1 MLIEFDQVS
10 VAFEGTTALAEVSL
24 KLDQKRIGVIGL
36 NGSGKS
42 TFARL
47 LNGLVK
53 PTSGSISV
61 GGVNPATDAKS
72 ARSQTGFI
80 FSNPDVQ
87 IIMPTV
93 LEDVAFSL
101 RGFGLKKAEVEA
113 KSRAILKRFGIEH
126 LADQAAHSLSS
137 GQKQLLAICA
147 ILITEPKLIVADEP
161 TALLDLVNS
170 RRIAR
175 ALLSEIPQQIVL
187 VTHDLEL
194 AGGCDVILRFADAKL
209 VQIGGPSE
217 VIAAYLSENASL

>member
-1 MLIEFDQVS
+1 MLIEFDRVS
-10 VAFEGTTALAEVSL
+10 VAFEGTTALDEVTL

-53 PTSGSISV
+53 PTSGSVSV
-61 GGVNPATDAKS
+61 GGVDPATDHKA
-72 ARSQTGFI
+72 ARAQTGFI

-93 LEDVAFSL
+93 LEDVSFSL
-101 RGFGLKKAEVEA
+101 RGSGLKKPDIEDKA
-113 KSRAILKRFGIEH
+113 RAILKRFEIEH

-147 ILITEPKLIVADEP
+147 ILVTEPKLIVADEP

-170 RRIAR
+170 RRIAH
-175 ALLSEIPQQIVL
+175 ALLGDLPQQIVL

-194 AGGCDVILRFADAKL
+194 AKGCDILVRFAGAKL
-209 VQIGGPSE
+209 VQIGEPSA
-217 VIAAYLSENASL
+217 VISSYLAENA

>member
-1 MLIEFDQVS
+1 MLIEFDRVS
-10 VAFEGTTALAEVSL
+10 VKFEGTTALADVTL
-24 KLDQKRIGVIGL
+24 KLDQQRIGVIGL

-53 PTSGSISV
+53 PTAGSLSV
-61 GGVNPATDAKS
+61 GGVNPAEDAKA
-72 ARSQTGFI
+72 ARAQTGFI

-93 LEDVAFSL
+93 LEDVAFTL
-101 RGFGLKKAEVEA
+101 RGSGMKKAEIEA
-113 KSRAILKRFGIEH
+113 KSRAILSRFDIEH

-147 ILITEPKLIVADEP
+147 ILVTEPKLIVADEP

-175 ALLSEIPQQIVL
+175 ALLSDLPQQIVL

-194 AGGCDVILRFADAKL
+194 ARACDILVRFAGAKL
-209 VQIGGPSE
+209 VEIGEPAA
-217 VIAAYLSENASL
+217 VISSYLAENA

>member
-1 MLIEFDQVS
+1 MLIELDAVS
-10 VAFEGTTALAEVSL
+10 VAFDGTTALDNVSV
-24 KLDQKRIGVIGL
+24 KLEQQRIGVIGL

-53 PTSGSISV
+53 PTSGRILV
-61 GGVNPATDAKS
+61 GGVDPAVDAKA
-72 ARSQTGFI
+72 ARAQTGFI

-101 RGFGLKKAEVEA
+101 RGSGLKKADIDA
-113 KSRAILKRFGIEH
+113 KARAMLKRFDIEH
-126 LADQAAHSLSS
+126 LADHAAHSLSS

-147 ILITEPKLIVADEP
+147 ILINEPKLIVADEP
-161 TALLDLVNS
+161 TALLDLSNS

-175 ALLSEIPQQIVL
+175 ALLSDLPQQILL

-194 AGGCDVILRFADAKL
+194 AAGCDILVRFAGAKI
-209 VQIGGPSE
+209 VEIGEPSA
-217 VIAAYLSENASL
+217 VISSYLAENA

>member
-1 MLIEFDQVS
+1 MLIELDAVS
-10 VAFEGTTALAEVSL
+10 VAFEGKTALDSVSI
-24 KLDQKRIGVIGL
+24 KLEQKRIGIIGL

-47 LNGLVK
+47 LNGLVQ
-53 PTSGSISV
+53 PTTGKVSV
-61 GGVNPATDAKS
+61 GGINPATDAKA
-72 ARSQTGFI
+72 ARRQTGFI

-93 LEDVAFSL
+93 IEDVAFSL
-101 RGFGLKKAEVEA
+101 RGAGLSKTEVDAKA
-113 KSRAILKRFGIEH
+113 RAILARFGIEH

-161 TALLDLVNS
+161 TALLDLVNA

-175 ALLSEIPQQIVL
+175 ALLSDVPQQIVL
-187 VTHDLEL
+187 VTHDLDL
-194 AGGCDVILRFADAKL
+194 AAGCDVVLRFADAKL
-209 VQIGGPSE
+209 VQVGEPAA
-217 VIAAYLSENASL
+217 VIADYLAEGAH

>member
-1 MLIEFDQVS
+1 MLIEFDRVS
-10 VAFEGTTALAEVSL
+10 VAFEGTTALDDVTL

-53 PTSGSISV
+53 PTSGSVLV
-61 GGVNPATDAKS
+61 GGIDPATDSKA
-72 ARSQTGFI
+72 ARAQTGFI

-101 RGFGLKKAEVEA
+101 RGSGLKKVEIEA
-113 KSRAILKRFGIEH
+113 KAREMLASFGIEH

-147 ILITEPKLIVADEP
+147 ILVTEPKLIVADEP

-175 ALLSEIPQQIVL
+175 ALLSDLSQQIVL
-187 VTHDLEL
+187 VTHDLDL
-194 AGGCDVILRFADAKL
+194 ANGCDILVRFAGAKL
-209 VQIGGPSE
+209 VQIGEPSA
-217 VIAAYLSENASL
+217 VISSYLAENA

>member
-1 MLIEFDQVS
+1 MLIEFDRVS
-10 VAFEGTTALAEVSL
+10 VEFDGATALAEVTV

-53 PTSGSISV
+53 PTSGSLRV
-61 GGVNPATDAKS
+61 GGVNPAEDAKA
-72 ARSQTGFI
+72 ARAQTGFI

-87 IIMPTV
+87 IVMPTV

-101 RGFGLKKAEVEA
+101 RGSGLKKAEIEA
-113 KSRAILKRFGIEH
+113 KSRAILKRFEIEH

-147 ILITEPKLIVADEP
+147 ILVTEPKLIVADEP

-175 ALLSEIPQQIVL
+175 ALLSDLPQQIVL

-194 AGGCDVILRFADAKL
+194 AAGCDVLLRFAGAKL
-209 VQIGGPSE
+209 VQIGEPST
-217 VIAAYLSENASL
+217 VISSYLAENA

>member
-1 MLIEFDQVS
+1 MLIEFEGVS
-10 VAFEGTTALAEVSL
+10 VAFEGTTALDDVSV

-53 PTSGSISV
+53 PTSGSVLV
-61 GGVNPATDAKS
+61 GGIDPATNSKA
-72 ARSQTGFI
+72 ARAQTGFI

-101 RGFGLKKAEVEA
+101 RSSGLKKAEIDA
-113 KSRAILKRFGIEH
+113 KARAILSRFEIEH

-147 ILITEPKLIVADEP
+147 ILVTEPKLIVADEP

-175 ALLSEIPQQIVL
+175 ALLSDLPQQIVL

-194 AGGCDVILRFADAKL
+194 AAGCDILVRFAGAKL
-209 VQIGGPSE
+209 VQIGEPSA
-217 VIAAYLSENASL
+217 VISSYLAENA

>member
-1 MLIEFDQVS
+1 MLIELDAVS
-10 VAFEGTTALAEVSL
+10 VAFEGKTALDNVSI
-24 KLDQKRIGVIGL
+24 KLDQQRIGVIGL

-47 LNGLVK
+47 LNGLVQ
-53 PTSGSISV
+53 PTSGTVSV
-61 GGVNPATDAKS
+61 GGVNPAHDAKA
-72 ARSQTGFI
+72 ARRQTGFI

-93 LEDVAFSL
+93 IEDVAFSL
-101 RGFGLKKAEVEA
+101 RGSGLSKDEVQAKALA
-113 KSRAILKRFGIEH
+113 ALQRFKIEH

-147 ILITEPKLIVADEP
+147 ILVTEPKLIVADEP

-170 RRIAR
+170 RRIAQ
-175 ALLSEIPQQIVL
+175 ALLGGLPQQIVM

-194 AGGCDVILRFADAKL
+194 AAGCEVVLRFADGKL
-209 VQIGGPSE
+209 VQIGQPAE
-217 VIAAYLSENASL
+217 VIAAYQAENSQV

>member
-1 MLIEFDQVS
+1 MLIEFDRVS
-10 VAFEGTTALAEVSL
+10 VEFDGATALAEVTV

-53 PTSGSISV
+53 PTSGSLRV
-61 GGVNPATDAKS
+61 GGVNPAEDAKA
-72 ARSQTGFI
+72 ARAQTGFI

-87 IIMPTV
+87 IVMPTV

-101 RGFGLKKAEVEA
+101 RGSGLKKAEIEA
-113 KSRAILKRFGIEH
+113 KSRAILKRFEIEH

-147 ILITEPKLIVADEP
+147 ILVTEPKLIVADEP

-175 ALLSEIPQQIVL
+175 ALLSDLPQQIVL

-194 AGGCDVILRFADAKL
+194 AAGCDIVLRFAGAKL
-209 VQIGGPSE
+209 VQIGEPSA
-217 VIAAYLSENASL
+217 VISSYLAENA

>member
-1 MLIEFDQVS
+1 MLIEFDRVS
-10 VAFEGTTALAEVSL
+10 VEFEGTTALAEVTV

-53 PTSGSISV
+53 PTSGSLRV
-61 GGVNPATDAKS
+61 GEVNPAENVKA
-72 ARSQTGFI
+72 ARAQTGFI

-101 RGFGLKKAEVEA
+101 RGSGLKKAEIEA
-113 KSRAILKRFGIEH
+113 KSRAILERFEIEH

-147 ILITEPKLIVADEP
+147 ILVTEPKLIVADEP

-175 ALLSEIPQQIVL
+175 ALLSDLPQQIVL

-194 AGGCDVILRFADAKL
+194 AAGCDVLLRFAGAKL
-209 VQIGGPSE
+209 VQIGEPST
-217 VIAAYLSENASL
+217 VISSYLAENA

>member
-1 MLIEFDQVS
+1 MLIEFDRVS
-10 VAFEGTTALAEVSL
+10 VAFEGTIALDDVSV

-47 LNGLVK
+47 LNGLVQ
-53 PTSGSISV
+53 PTSGSVFV
-61 GGVNPATDAKS
+61 GGVNPTEDAKA
-72 ARSQTGFI
+72 ARAQTGFI

-101 RGFGLKKAEVEA
+101 RGSGLKKAEIDA
-113 KSRAILKRFGIEH
+113 KSRAILSRFEIEH

-147 ILITEPKLIVADEP
+147 ILVTEPKLIVADEP

-175 ALLSEIPQQIVL
+175 ALLSDLPQQIVL

-194 AGGCDVILRFADAKL
+194 AAGCDILVRFAGAKI
-209 VQIGGPSE
+209 VQIGEPST
-217 VIAAYLSENASL
+217 VISSYLAENA

>member
-1 MLIEFDQVS
+1 MLIEFDRVS
-10 VAFEGTTALAEVSL
+10 VEFDGATALAEVTV

-53 PTSGSISV
+53 PTSGTLSV
-61 GGVNPATDAKS
+61 GGVNPAQDAKA
-72 ARSQTGFI
+72 ARTQTGFI

-101 RGFGLKKAEVEA
+101 RGSGLKKAEIEA
-113 KSRAILKRFGIEH
+113 KSRAILKRFEIEH

-147 ILITEPKLIVADEP
+147 ILVTEPKLIVADEP

-175 ALLSEIPQQIVL
+175 ALLSDLPQQIVL

-194 AGGCDVILRFADAKL
+194 AAGCDVLLRFAGAKL
-209 VQIGGPSE
+209 VQIGEPSA
-217 VIAAYLSENASL
+217 VISSYLAENA

>member
-1 MLIEFDQVS
+1 MLIEFDRVS
-10 VAFEGTTALAEVSL
+10 VEFDGATALAEVTV

-53 PTSGSISV
+53 PTSGTLSV
-61 GGVNPATDAKS
+61 GGINPAENVKDAR
-72 ARSQTGFI
+72 AQTGFI

-101 RGFGLKKAEVEA
+101 RGSGLKKAEIEA
-113 KSRAILKRFGIEH
+113 KSRAILKRFEIDH

-147 ILITEPKLIVADEP
+147 ILVTEPKLIVADEP

-175 ALLSEIPQQIVL
+175 ALLSDLPQQIVL

-194 AGGCDVILRFADAKL
+194 AAGCDVLLRFAGAKL
-209 VQIGGPSE
+209 VQIGEPST
-217 VIAAYLSENASL
+217 VISSYLAENA

>member
-1 MLIEFDQVS
+1 MLIELDAVS
-10 VAFEGTTALAEVSL
+10 VAFDGTTALDSVSV
-24 KLDQKRIGVIGL
+24 KLEQQRIGVIGL

-53 PTSGSISV
+53 PTTGRILV
-61 GGVNPATDAKS
+61 GGIDPAVDAKA
-72 ARSQTGFI
+72 ARAQTGFI

-101 RGFGLKKAEVEA
+101 RGSGLKKAEIDA
-113 KSRAILKRFGIEH
+113 KARAILKRFDIEH
-126 LADQAAHSLSS
+126 LADHAAHSLSS

-175 ALLSEIPQQIVL
+175 ALLGDLPQQIVL

-194 AGGCDVILRFADAKL
+194 AAGCDILVRFAGAKM
-209 VQIGGPSE
+209 VDIGEPSA
-217 VIAAYLSENASL
+217 VISSYLAENA

>member
-1 MLIEFDQVS
+1 MS
-10 VAFEGTTALAEVSL
+10 VAFDGTTALAEVTL

-53 PTSGSISV
+53 PTSGSVTV
-61 GGVNPATDAKS
+61 GGIDPATDAKA
-72 ARSQTGFI
+72 ARAQTGFI

-101 RGFGLKKAEVEA
+101 RGSGLKKAEIET
-113 KSRAILKRFGIEH
+113 KSRATLKRFGIEH

-147 ILITEPKLIVADEP
+147 ILVTDPKLIVADEP

-175 ALLSEIPQQIVL
+175 ALLSDLPQQIVL
-187 VTHDLEL
+187 ITHDLEL
-194 AGGCDVILRFADAKL
+194 ANGCDILLRFAGAKL
-209 VQIGGPSE
+209 VQIGEPAA
-217 VIAAYLSENASL
+217 VISSYLAENA

>member
-1 MLIEFDQVS
+1 MLIEFDRVS
-10 VAFEGTTALAEVSL
+10 VEFDGTTALAEVTV

-53 PTSGSISV
+53 PTSGTLSV
-61 GGVNPATDAKS
+61 DGINPAENVKDAR
-72 ARSQTGFI
+72 AQTGFI

-101 RGFGLKKAEVEA
+101 RGSGLKKAEIEA
-113 KSRAILKRFGIEH
+113 KSRAILKRFEIDH

-137 GQKQLLAICA
+137 GQKQMLAICA
-147 ILITEPKLIVADEP
+147 ILVTEPKLIVADEP

-175 ALLSEIPQQIVL
+175 ALLSDLPQQIVL

-194 AGGCDVILRFADAKL
+194 AAGCDVLLRFAGAKL
-209 VQIGGPSE
+209 VQIGEPST
-217 VIAAYLSENASL
+217 VISSYLAENA

>member
-1 MLIEFDQVS
+1 MLIEFDRVS
-10 VAFEGTTALAEVSL
+10 VAFEGTIALDDVSV

-47 LNGLVK
+47 LNGLVQ
-53 PTSGSISV
+53 PTSGSVFV
-61 GGVNPATDAKS
+61 GGVNPTEDAKA
-72 ARSQTGFI
+72 ARAQTGFI

-101 RGFGLKKAEVEA
+101 RGSGLKKAEIDA
-113 KSRAILKRFGIEH
+113 KSRAILSRFEIEH

-147 ILITEPKLIVADEP
+147 ILVTEPKLIVADEP

-175 ALLSEIPQQIVL
+175 ALLSDLPQQIVL

-194 AGGCDVILRFADAKL
+194 AAGCDILVRFAGAKI
-209 VQIGGPSE
+209 VQIGEPSA
-217 VIAAYLSENASL
+217 VISSYLAENA